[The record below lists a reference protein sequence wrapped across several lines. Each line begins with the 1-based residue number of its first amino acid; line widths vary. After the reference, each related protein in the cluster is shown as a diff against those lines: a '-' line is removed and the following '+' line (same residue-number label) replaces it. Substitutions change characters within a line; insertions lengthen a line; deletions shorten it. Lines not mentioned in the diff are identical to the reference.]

1 MHQLFKRV
9 DNAIVDN
16 PLFSLLIM
24 QRLVSYLLNNAIQQG
39 QGQDA
44 IYRRSEVK
52 FTYEVKELATDC

>member
-44 IYRRSEVK
+44 VYRQ
-52 FTYEVKELATDC
+52 FDEVKEMATDC

>member
-1 MHQLFKRV
+1 MHQLFKKV

-44 IYRRSEVK
+44 IYRQL
-52 FTYEVKELATDC
+52 YEVKELATDC

>member
-1 MHQLFKRV
+1 MHQLFKGV

-44 IYRRSEVK
+44 IYRQL
-52 FTYEVKELATDC
+52 YEVKELATDC

>member
-44 IYRRSEVK
+44 IYRQL
-52 FTYEVKELATDC
+52 YEVKELATDC

>member
-39 QGQDA
+39 QEQDA
-44 IYRRSEVK
+44 VYRQ
-52 FTYEVKELATDC
+52 FDEVKEMATDC

>member
-9 DNAIVDN
+9 DNATADN

-44 IYRRSEVK
+44 IYRQL
-52 FTYEVKELATDC
+52 YEVKELATDC

>member
-16 PLFSLLIM
+16 PLFSLLLM
-24 QRLVSYLLNNAIQQG
+24 QRLVIYLLNNAIQQG

-44 IYRRSEVK
+44 IYRQL
-52 FTYEVKELATDC
+52 YEVKELATDC

>member
-1 MHQLFKRV
+1 MHAPVLLFKRV

-44 IYRRSEVK
+44 IYRQL
-52 FTYEVKELATDC
+52 YEVKELATDC

>member
-24 QRLVSYLLNNAIQQG
+24 QRLVSYLRNNAIQQG

-44 IYRRSEVK
+44 IYRQL
-52 FTYEVKELATDC
+52 YEVKELATDC

>member
-9 DNAIVDN
+9 DNAIVDD

-39 QGQDA
+39 QEQDA
-44 IYRRSEVK
+44 IYRQL
-52 FTYEVKELATDC
+52 YEVKELATDC